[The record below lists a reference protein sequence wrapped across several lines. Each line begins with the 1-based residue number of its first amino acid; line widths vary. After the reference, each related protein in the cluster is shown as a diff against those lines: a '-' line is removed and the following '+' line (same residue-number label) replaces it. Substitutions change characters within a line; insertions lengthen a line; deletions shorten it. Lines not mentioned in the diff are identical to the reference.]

1 MGSKIKTIPK
11 EKMKG
16 INEMSSYMIDE
27 LILLGFELLNNKQG
41 EENDEETKTIY
52 QER

>member
-16 INEMSSYMIDE
+16 IKEMSSYMIDE
-27 LILLGFELLNNKQG
+27 LMLLGFELLNNKQG
-41 EENDEETKTIY
+41 EENNEETETLH
-52 QER
+52 QE